1 MTLKANSTKKSMENK
16 QYIGLT
22 LGPITQ
28 TLMMAESTKGL
39 WTASYLFSYLAK
51 QIILSFKERT
61 FLFPAIDEGK
71 FSSPSGGVGQFPDQ
85 YAFEAQEGD
94 FEKMTLRINKVI
106 EELAESIAK
115 EIKEDE
121 AKVRDYLN
129 SYFKIFCTEINAN
142 PVDAI
147 EVCKKRLALLELQ
160 GNFSDA
166 EETRNYLGY
175 FMENVTGSFLAQE
188 AFESD
193 KRLFKSCLEIA
204 AQDHFSKNYQDDDV
218 AKENARVEQ
227 ILQQKPA
234 CYRYMAIVSADAD
247 NLTSAVQTFD
257 KERLDEILTT
267 VNNEAK
273 KIIVEY
279 GGVPV
284 YIGGD
289 DLFFFAPVKHEAQ
302 TILNLIDRLTENFK
316 EKWKDIT
323 DTKNRPTLSFG
334 VAIAY
339 YKHPLF
345 ESVEQS
351 RYLLECAK
359 DPNGCKNSIALSIRK
374 HSGQTLNLLIRRYYP
389 KSFELMQS
397 LPSWFNKQ
405 AKTPSDANLEFL
417 TSIVY
422 WLRQN
427 TGMIWHCILKQEKQD
442 ADNAEEIQRKQIV
455 MLTNLLKNSFN
466 EAHHE
471 RYNDFFDSLA
481 ECIVVSYEEYRNVS
495 PLSRV
500 SGLDDTKDPDERIVR
515 LVMMNIFTL
524 LRFVK
529 FTLSEND
536 D

>member
-316 EKWKDIT
+316 EKWKDIA

>member
-1 MTLKANSTKKSMENK
+1 MNSAMENK
-16 QYIGLT
+16 CYIGLT

-39 WTASYLFSYLAK
+39 WAASYLFSYLAK

-71 FSSPSGGVGQFPDQ
+71 FTSLSDGVGQFPDQ
-85 YAFEAQEGD
+85 YAFEAKEGD
-94 FEKMTLRINKVI
+94 FEKMTKRIEEVI

-115 EIKEDE
+115 EINKDK
-121 AKVRDYLN
+121 AKVYDFLN
-129 SYFKIFCTEINAN
+129 SYLKIYCAEIYAN
-142 PVDAI
+142 TADAI

-166 EETRNYLGY
+166 EEKRNYLGY

-204 AQDHFSKNYQDDDV
+204 AQDLFSKNYQDNDV

-234 CYRYMAIVSADAD
+234 CYRYMAIVNADVD
-247 NLTSAVQTFD
+247 NLTKAVQTFD

-273 KIIVEY
+273 TIIVDH

-289 DLFFFAPVKHEAQ
+289 DLFFFAPVKHGAL
-302 TILNLIDRLTENFK
+302 TILNLIDQLTENFK
-316 EKWKDIT
+316 EKWKDIA
-323 DTKNRPTLSFG
+323 DPENRPTLSFG

-359 DPNGCKNSIALSIRK
+359 DPWGPKNSIAMSIRK
-374 HSGQTLNLLIRRYYP
+374 HSGQTLNLLIRRSYE
-389 KSFELMQS
+389 KSFALMQL
-397 LPSWFNKQ
+397 LPNWFNKQ
-405 AKTPSDANLEFL
+405 ETSPSDERLEFR

-442 ADNAEEIQRKQIV
+442 ADNAGEIQRKQIG

-471 RYNDFFDSLA
+471 RYYDFFDSLA
-481 ECIVVSYEEYRNVS
+481 ECIVVSYEQYRNVS
-495 PLSRV
+495 SLSQV
-500 SGLDDTKDPDERIVR
+500 PGLDDTKDPDERIVR